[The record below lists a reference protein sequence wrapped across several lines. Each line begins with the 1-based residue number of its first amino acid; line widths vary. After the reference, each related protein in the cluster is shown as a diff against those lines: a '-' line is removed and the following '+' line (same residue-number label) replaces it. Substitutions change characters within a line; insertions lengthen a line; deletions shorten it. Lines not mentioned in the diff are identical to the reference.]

1 MKLEKKLMASNA
13 KVSLTQISAKTG
25 SGMSNAKEMNRTGT
39 YPITN
44 NNNDNNIVPA
54 PISKINFEKLIMEF
68 KVTSIPPLTMYL
80 KDIWKDLSDRSEE
93 KGKGLTLLTF
103 SKVIFY

>member
-1 MKLEKKLMASNA
+1 MASNA
-13 KVSLTQISAKTG
+13 KASLTQISAKTP
-25 SGMSNAKEMNRTGT
+25 STKEMNRTAT

-44 NNNDNNIVPA
+44 GDGNTNEVPA

-68 KVTSIPPLTMYL
+68 KVTSIPPFTMYL